1 MKKILVIIFLA
12 SFLFTNFVLAQ
23 GYKISVSLP
32 GAPKGTE
39 VRDPSEYISI
49 LFKAG
54 LAVAGVLALVFLLYG
69 AILYTVSSSRGNVQ
83 GEAQAKERIY
93 SVFLGLG
100 LLLLSYLILYT
111 INPDLVKLKMPKMKV
126 SPEVATPR
134 GAGEDQTSS
143 DIQAKIKACREE
155 VRENECKNVCDPNS
169 ERYDIDECERC
180 VYRHCNPKKF
190 QPQQPQS
197 PSQPS
202 AKSCIEK
209 ALTGKCKTVCQDV
222 YYDYILSNTVP
233 NQPHLKSLVNKCKE
247 CLNKECPNQ

>member
-111 INPDLVKLKMPKMKV
+111 INPDLVKLKMPTMKIN
-126 SPEVATPR
+126 PEPGTPE
-134 GAGEDQTSS
+134 GEKTTYPDYET
-143 DIQAKIKACREE
+143 CYEE
-155 VRENECKNVCDPNS
+155 VRKKECNLWCPDVPQLATEEMIEECD
-169 ERYDIDECERC
+169 
-180 VYRHCNPKKF
+180 K
-190 QPQQPQS
+190 
-197 PSQPS
+197 
-202 AKSCIEK
+202 CIEK
-209 ALTGKCKTVCQDV
+209 YCGKPPSQSSK
-222 YYDYILSNTVP
+222 
-233 NQPHLKSLVNKCKE
+233 
-247 CLNKECPNQ
+247 

>member
-134 GAGEDQTSS
+134 GAGEDQTSA

-155 VRENECKNVCDPNS
+155 AREGVCKDACEFSV
-169 ERYDIDECERC
+169 DECESCLNHYCSPR
-180 VYRHCNPKKF
+180 KF
-190 QPQQPQS
+190 QPQQP
-197 PSQPS
+197 SQPR
-202 AKSCIEK
+202 AESCVEK
-209 ALTGKCKTVCQDV
+209 ALTGACKRDCPENIHEF
-222 YYDYILSNTVP
+222 ILSNKEPQQRT
-233 NQPHLKSLVNKCKE
+233 LKPLVNKCRE
-247 CLNKECPNQ
+247 CLNKICPNQ

>member
-54 LAVAGVLALVFLLYG
+54 LAIAGVLALVFLLYG
-69 AILYTVSSSRGNVQ
+69 AILYTISSSRGNVE
-83 GEAQAKERIY
+83 GEAEAKERIY

-111 INPDLVKLKMPKMKV
+111 INPDLVKLKMPRMKV
-126 SPEVATPR
+126 SPEVATPG
-134 GAGEDQTSS
+134 GAGEGQTSA
-143 DIQAKIKACREE
+143 DIQKQCVESALRSCDTCWVDDKDIPSLAEKNISELKNYLE
-155 VRENECKNVCDPNS
+155 SNKMSECYK
-169 ERYDIDECERC
+169 
-180 VYRHCNPKKF
+180 
-190 QPQQPQS
+190 
-197 PSQPS
+197 
-202 AKSCIEK
+202 CIERRCFK
-209 ALTGKCKTVCQDV
+209 
-222 YYDYILSNTVP
+222 
-233 NQPHLKSLVNKCKE
+233 NK
-247 CLNKECPNQ
+247 

>member
-69 AILYTVSSSRGNVQ
+69 A
-83 GEAQAKERIY
+83 
-93 SVFLGLG
+93 
-100 LLLLSYLILYT
+100 ILYT

-180 VYRHCNPKKF
+180 VYLR
-190 QPQQPQS
+190 S
-197 PSQPS
+197 
-202 AKSCIEK
+202 I
-209 ALTGKCKTVCQDV
+209 G
-222 YYDYILSNTVP
+222 
-233 NQPHLKSLVNKCKE
+233 
-247 CLNKECPNQ
+247 

>member
-1 MKKILVIIFLA
+1 MKKFLVIVLLA

-69 AILYTVSSSRGNVQ
+69 AILYTISSSRGNVQ

-111 INPDLVKLKMPKMKV
+111 INPDLVKLKMPRMKV
-126 SPEVATPR
+126 SP
-134 GAGEDQTSS
+134 DIQTS
-143 DIQAKIKACREE
+143 
-155 VRENECKNVCDPNS
+155 
-169 ERYDIDECERC
+169 
-180 VYRHCNPKKF
+180 
-190 QPQQPQS
+190 QPQS
-197 PSQPS
+197 SQSSPSQSQSSQPQPS
-202 AKSCIEK
+202 STPAPPSSSDCVTQALKTTCKDVCPQNTADFLKMPSNELEKCMNCIHG
-209 ALTGKCKTVCQDV
+209 A
-222 YYDYILSNTVP
+222 
-233 NQPHLKSLVNKCKE
+233 
-247 CLNKECPNQ
+247 CPNQ

>member
-126 SPEVATPR
+126 SP
-134 GAGEDQTSS
+134 DIQTSQPQS
-143 DIQAKIKACREE
+143 SQSS
-155 VRENECKNVCDPNS
+155 PS
-169 ERYDIDECERC
+169 QSQS
-180 VYRHCNPKKF
+180 F
-190 QPQQPQS
+190 QPQPSSTPAPPSSSDCVTQALKTTCKDVCPQNTADFLKM
-197 PSQPS
+197 PSNELE
-202 AKSCIEK
+202 KCMNCIHE
-209 ALTGKCKTVCQDV
+209 V
-222 YYDYILSNTVP
+222 
-233 NQPHLKSLVNKCKE
+233 
-247 CLNKECPNQ
+247 CPNQ